1 MSGFPVVRMRRIR
14 ENPVLRDML
23 SEVAIER
30 RQLILPIFVC
40 PGEGVSNP
48 IQSMPGVCHW
58 SVDLLPQIVEPA
70 RDIGVNAFLLF
81 GLPTY
86 KDADGTSAFDPK
98 QPVQRALTALKE
110 KYPGIFLIADT
121 CMCEYTSHGH
131 CGHLRRDGRVD
142 NDLTL
147 ALLSKTA
154 VSQAEA
160 GADMVAP
167 SDMMDGRVA
176 AIRAALDE
184 KGMSDVGIMSYAAKL
199 ASAFYGPFRDA
210 AGSAPSFGDR
220 RGYQLPPTNPREII
234 RDAMLD
240 VDEGADMLIVKPAGP
255 CLDIAA
261 RLRERTDLPL
271 VGYAVSGE
279 YMMLHSA
286 ISSGAL
292 DRERALLEYHTAIR
306 RSGCDLVITSFAGE
320 LARILKDGPK
330 KG

>member
-1 MSGFPVVRMRRIR
+1 MSGFPAVRMRRLR
-14 ENPVLRDML
+14 ENSTLRNML
-23 SEVAIER
+23 AEVTIEP

-40 PGEGVSNP
+40 PGEGVSDP
-48 IQSMPGVCHW
+48 IPSMPGVSHW
-58 SVDLLPQIVEPA
+58 SVDRLPEVVEPA
-70 RDIGVNAFLLF
+70 RGAGINAFLFF

-86 KDADGTSAFDPK
+86 KDADGTSAFDPE
-98 QPVQRALTALKE
+98 QPVQRALSFLRE

-121 CMCEYTSHGH
+121 CMCEYASHGH
-131 CGHLRRDGRVD
+131 CGRLSPDGSVD
-142 NDLTL
+142 NDKTL
-147 ALLSKTA
+147 VLLSKVA

-184 KGMSDVGIMSYAAKL
+184 KGMSAVGIMSYAAKL

-234 RDAMLD
+234 RDALMD
-240 VDEGADMLIVKPAGP
+240 ADEGADILIVKPAGP

-261 RLRERTDLPL
+261 RLRERTSLPL
-271 VGYAVSGE
+271 AGYAVSGE
-279 YMMLHSA
+279 YMMIRSA

-292 DRERALLEYHTAIR
+292 DRERALIEYHTAIR
-306 RSGCDLVITSFAGE
+306 RSGCDLVITYFAVE
-320 LARILKDGPK
+320 LARILGA
-330 KG
+330 

>member
-14 ENPVLRDML
+14 ENSVLRNML
-23 SEVAIER
+23 TEVTIER
-30 RQLILPIFVC
+30 RHLILPIFVC

-58 SVDLLPQIVEPA
+58 SVDRLPQVVEPA
-70 RDIGVNAFLLF
+70 RGAGVNAFLLF

-86 KDADGTSAFDPK
+86 KDADGTSAFDAG
-98 QPVQRALTALKE
+98 QPVQRALAFLRE

-131 CGHLRRDGRVD
+131 CGHLSRDGSVD
-142 NDLTL
+142 NDKTL

-154 VSQAEA
+154 LSQAEA

-184 KGMSDVGIMSYAAKL
+184 KDMSAVGIMSYAAKL

-220 RGYQLPPTNPREII
+220 RGYQLPPANPREIV

-240 VDEGADMLIVKPAGP
+240 ADEGADMLIVKPAGP

-261 RLRERTDLPL
+261 RLRERTGLPL

-286 ISSGAL
+286 IASGAL
-292 DRERALLEYHTAIR
+292 DRERALLEYHIAIR
-306 RSGCDLVITSFAGE
+306 RSGCDLVITYFAVE
-320 LARILKDGPK
+320 LARILAG
-330 KG
+330 GAR